1 MVTVYT
7 MMERCRQRV
16 WQSVS
21 PSGGNDAPPIRD
33 LMARNFRLWHKKRG
47 DRTTGSELVG
57 GLGEALFFGILFLLG
72 AVSLTY
78 LITTNLMNPNPEIY
92 AFGWGFWLRALVVTS
107 FVVIGGGGVVYT
119 VLQVGTSA
127 ERRSALA
134 KRAANIDL
142 TGGPPSPEHAF
153 PGIPR
158 DANLTNS
165 PGVRL
170 AYRLPV
176 THAGAWV
183 LIAAS
188 AFCLVWNGIAA
199 ALITIA
205 VKSHVHGSPDWF
217 LTAFVVPF
225 LSIGIWAAYYF
236 IQQMLLHT
244 GIGLTSLEISDHP
257 LKPRH
262 TYDLFLSQAGRMKL
276 STLELFLVCDEQ
288 ATYHQGTDIRSE
300 VCRVYS
306 QLVFSDKEIRIEPGR
321 VFEREL
327 ELQVPTGIMHSF
339 QANHNSV
346 HWKLLVRGSTRRWPA
361 IERSFPVV
369 VYPDSSS
376 QGSVDGTTD

>member
-1 MVTVYT
+1 
-7 MMERCRQRV
+7 
-16 WQSVS
+16 
-21 PSGGNDAPPIRD
+21 
-33 LMARNFRLWHKKRG
+33 
-47 DRTTGSELVG
+47 
-57 GLGEALFFGILFLLG
+57 LFLLG

-78 LITTNLMNPNPEIY
+78 VVTTNLMNPNPKIY

-142 TGGPPSPEHAF
+142 TGGTASPEHEF

-199 ALITIA
+199 VLITVA
-205 VKSHVHGSPDWF
+205 VKSHVSGSPDWF
-217 LTAFVVPF
+217 LTAFIIPF

-262 TYDLFLSQAGRMKL
+262 AYDLFLSQAGRMQL
-276 STLELFLVCDEQ
+276 ATLELFLVCDEQ
-288 ATYHQGTDIRSE
+288 ATYHQGTDIRTES
-300 VCRVYS
+300 CRVFS
-306 QLVFSDKEIRIEPGR
+306 KLVFSEHDIRIDPGR
-321 VFEREL
+321 VFEREFKL
-327 ELQVPTGIMHSF
+327 EVPTGIMHSF
-339 QANHNSV
+339 QANHNAI
-346 HWKLLVRGSTRRWPA
+346 HWKLLVRGSTQRWPA
-361 IERSFPVV
+361 IERSFPIV

-376 QGSVDGTTD
+376 QESVDGTTD